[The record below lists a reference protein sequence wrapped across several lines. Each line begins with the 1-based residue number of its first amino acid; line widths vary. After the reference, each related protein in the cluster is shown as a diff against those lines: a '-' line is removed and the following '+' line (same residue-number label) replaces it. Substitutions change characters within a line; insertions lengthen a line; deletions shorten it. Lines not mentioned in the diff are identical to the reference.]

1 MRVDVGEVQ
10 RLDGQKKLVKVLEIE
25 ERQQIEKDANGKQAP
40 APRGAL
46 GCGANG
52 VGHQVIDQDGANQKK
67 DVELVPCS
75 VKHHGH
81 CSQPGNDRT
90 PAVAPKQVET
100 QHGDRQKDEYEPEGV
115 EEHRG
120 S

>member
-1 MRVDVGEVQ
+1 MRVDVGEGQ

-25 ERQQIEKDANGKQAP
+25 ERQQVEKDANGEQAP

-46 GCGANG
+46 GSGADG

-90 PAVAPKQVET
+90 
-100 QHGDRQKDEYEPEGV
+100 DRKSTRLNSS
-115 EEHRG
+115 HL
-120 S
+120 